1 MESFD
6 VMGGYRERY
15 RSIGKGDAVE
25 VTVPPFRYKTK
36 IALPVDASGEYQGKS
51 FKDVLSFK
59 KIMLTEDRQIARN
72 ITNRLVTQATG
83 ATVSFSERAEIEKIL
98 DATKSNGYGLQSLML
113 QVVTS
118 PMFLNK

>member
-1 MESFD
+1 
-6 VMGGYRERY
+6 
-15 RSIGKGDAVE
+15 
-25 VTVPPFRYKTK
+25 
-36 IALPVDASGEYQGKS
+36 
-51 FKDVLSFK
+51 
-59 KIMLTEDRQIARN
+59 MLTEDRQIARN